1 MNTYAIPALK
11 DKRAAIAGRI
21 ISLKKQISRHH
32 KELASLDATITL
44 FEPTYKIGSIKPIRK
59 QQRSKLFKMG
69 ELGRLCIDALRRAE
83 TQLSTAEIVAAVSS
97 AIGQGKASEA
107 VLRATVRSK
116 LDYMARRGKVEK
128 VGKGLGC
135 KWVPVNKT
143 YHREDYN
150 RIYFIVSY

>member
-11 DKRAAIAGRI
+11 EKRAAIAGRI

-44 FEPTYKIGSIKPIRK
+44 FEPTYKIGSIKPKRS
-59 QQRSKLFKMG
+59 QRRSKLFKLG

-83 TQLSTAEIVAAVSS
+83 KQLSTAEIVAAVST

-107 VLRATVRSK
+107 VLRATVRSN
-116 LDYMARRGKVEK
+116 LDYMARGGKVEK
-128 VGKGLGC
+128 VGKGLGS
-135 KWVPVNKT
+135 KWSLRVT
-143 YHREDYN
+143 A
-150 RIYFIVSY
+150 